1 MTAALVQA
9 MNRPRRDLLALIAL
23 LGGLAGLLVG
33 PGFAGG
39 MIFAPDDLVAA
50 ALPDAPTPPARVG
63 NGLLS
68 DVAYAV
74 NPWRLLAR
82 EEWAAGRLPLWNDR
96 QLLGTPLLAN
106 LQSAVFSPWSW
117 LLYLAAPGAG
127 LAALTWLKLVL
138 AGLGM
143 ALFTRRLGLHGGAV
157 ALAAVS
163 FMLCAHMVCWL
174 QWTIAEVFLLG
185 PWLLWLARGWLD
197 TGGGRWLLGWALGV
211 ALAVVGGHI
220 ESAWNVV
227 VLAGSYAGMGLL
239 ARAWAAR
246 RAGTEGWAR
255 ALLRDG
261 ALLAGASLLGVG
273 LAAAQL
279 LPFLAQLPISLQAV
293 DRANIAAAGVQ
304 AYLPPEAVLTWLIP
318 NAYGNPIHD
327 LYWGPFNYNELVG
340 YVGLVALILAPLALL
355 RRPRGETAFWVGA
368 ALVSAGMAWHLPII
382 GWLDELPGFSSSLL
396 FRLHSV
402 TQIAVIVLGALGAD
416 WLLRRTRPQ
425 PRSRWLPLAAGRG
438 VALAALVGLALHLPW
453 YVAPHPT
460 TPDPYRAVWIG
471 WALIV
476 AGVVGMLIA
485 AWWGGLPRRA
495 LAGGLLALAVVD
507 LLRFAWGYNY
517 ATPAA
522 QFYPPTP
529 FTQALVAQPGRGAVL
544 GAEVQAN
551 LAAAY
556 GWRDYRAYDP
566 MLDIRH
572 KTWTR
577 LMSRGTYNGPLAGQY
592 NVPMDLLPPRPDM
605 FSAIGLAWIAARDPQ
620 DPNALPPEPVPVPA
634 PPDGPAFVRTATVAG
649 FGLWQNRYARPFA
662 YFAGTVQP
670 LPGGDAIWQVY
681 RNQPGTA
688 WDRTFVEGQDT
699 AITALPA
706 AQAPEPRPGDA
717 PAQLALGA
725 GTVTPTGNAPGD
737 LRFTVARPAG
747 QAGLLVVNESWA
759 AGWQASVDDQPV
771 PLYRVNYLVQ
781 GLIVPGGSHTVRL
794 VYAPPEVTW
803 GLGLSLASVVL
814 WLILTWF
821 VVRGS
826 WRVSRGSGI
835 RDQEVNT

>member
-1 MTAALVQA
+1 MTTPPPPPDQNPGAA
-9 MNRPRRDLLALIAL
+9 RREFGALLALL
-23 LGGLAGLLVG
+23 SLLAGLLVA
-33 PGFAGG
+33 PGLAPG
-39 MIFAPDDLVAA
+39 MIFAPDDLVVA
-50 ALPDAPTPPARVG
+50 ALPDYPDPPARVG
-63 NGLLS
+63 NGLLG

-74 NPWRLLAR
+74 NPWRGLAR

-117 LLYLAAPGAG
+117 LLYLAAPGVG

-157 ALAAVS
+157 ALAAIS
-163 FMLCAHMVCWL
+163 FMLCAHMICWL

-197 TGGGRWLLGWALGV
+197 SGGGRWLLGWAL
-211 ALAVVGGHI
+211 ALALALVGGHI
-220 ESAWNVV
+220 ESAWNIA
-227 VLAGSYAGMGLL
+227 VLAGGYAGIGLL
-239 ARAWAAR
+239 ARAGAAR
-246 RAGTEGWAR
+246 RARTPGWGR
-255 ALLRDG
+255 ALVRDS
-261 ALLAGASLLGVG
+261 AWFAGASGLGAG

-293 DRANIAAAGVQ
+293 DRANIAAHSAQ
-304 AYLPPEAVLTWLIP
+304 AYLAPEAVLTWLVP

-340 YVGLVALILAPLALL
+340 YVGLIALLIAPLAVV
-355 RRPRGETAFWVGA
+355 RRPWGEVAFWAGA
-368 ALVSAGMAWHLPII
+368 ALVSAGMAWHLPGI
-382 GWLDELPGFSSSLL
+382 GLLDELPGFSSSLL

-402 TQIAVIVLGALGAD
+402 TQIGVIVLGALGAD
-416 WLLRRTRPQ
+416 WLLRRPPPRWRP
-425 PRSRWLPLAAGRG
+425 RGLPWAVSGGLAL
-438 VALAALVGLALHLPW
+438 VALVGLVWHLPW
-453 YVAPHPT
+453 YSGPHPT
-460 TPDPYRAVWIG
+460 TLEPYQAIWIG
-471 WALIV
+471 WALLI
-476 AGVVGMLIA
+476 AGAGGALVA

-495 LAGGLLALAVVD
+495 LTGGLLALAVVD

-522 QFYPPTP
+522 EFYPPTP
-529 FTQALVAQPGRGAVL
+529 FTAALVAQPGRGAVL

-566 MLDIRH
+566 MLDVRH

-577 LMSRGTYNGPLAGQY
+577 LMSRGTYNGPFAAQY

-605 FSAIGLAWIAARDPQ
+605 VSVLGLRWIAARDPL
-620 DPNALPPEPVPVPA
+620 DPNALPPEPIPVPA

-662 YFAGTVQP
+662 YFAGTVERMA
-670 LPGGDAIWQVY
+670 GDAIWQIY

-688 WDRTFVEGQDT
+688 WDRTFVESQD
-699 AITALPA
+699 AALAALPA
-706 AQAPEPRPGDA
+706 GQAPEPRPGPA
-717 PAQLALGA
+717 PDQRALGE
-725 GTVTPTGNAPGD
+725 GRVTIATQVPGN
-737 LRFTVARPAG
+737 LVFTVERPADR
-747 QAGLLVVNESWA
+747 AGLLVVNESWA
-759 AGWQASVDDQPV
+759 AGWQATVDGVAV
-771 PLYRVNYLVQ
+771 PDYRVNYLAQ
-781 GLIVPGGSHTVRL
+781 GVIVPGGSHTVRL
-794 VYAPPEVTW
+794 VYAPPEVAW
-803 GLGLSLASVVL
+803 GLGLSAGSVLL
-814 WLILTWF
+814 WLALLGGLLYRRAAPATARPRF
-821 VVRGS
+821 
-826 WRVSRGSGI
+826 
-835 RDQEVNT
+835 